1 MIIHAESNK
10 EKKVISC
17 HVVTEHICK
26 NCLHYHKS
34 KILLFKPN
42 IDTRDFAVV
51 KTRNNKEVPAIIID
65 DLNQIYDY
73 LEDKITTIFLDEANF
88 IKGDISI

>member
-34 KILLFKPN
+34 KIFQSTGYCDFFNKAGLGYNDFCSLFKKG
-42 IDTRDFAVV
+42 V
-51 KTRNNKEVPAIIID
+51 KK
-65 DLNQIYDY
+65 
-73 LEDKITTIFLDEANF
+73 
-88 IKGDISI
+88 